1 MKKLSEE
8 KLCKMENYIVDYI
21 RENGG
26 ISPSFGEIM
35 QYMEMNNSV
44 GYRYLLALRD
54 RGVIEYEG
62 RDTLRIKNQDLYKA
76 HTLPVPIYGSIACG
90 EPFDSRQE
98 PSGYLPIAE
107 EWIDGE
113 CFLLHTMG
121 DSMVDIGIEE
131 GDLVLVKRTSE
142 ARDGQVI
149 AVLTED
155 GTTLKRFKKD
165 KNGIPYL
172 LAENSDYPPER
183 RELRPENII
192 VQGIALKIIKDV
204 RHESFRGV

>member
-1 MKKLSEE
+1 M
-8 KLCKMENYIVDYI
+8 
-21 RENGG
+21 
-26 ISPSFGEIM
+26 
-35 QYMEMNNSV
+35 
-44 GYRYLLALRD
+44 ALRD